1 MRKAFARAREHSAA
15 KRTQAYARGLRTEE
29 SKAGQM
35 RQSAGDLL
43 LRQVEQ
49 LLQLQQQQQ
58 LPLKVLLFF
67 SGLCAVCVGQCIN
80 AYGGKPGQAPLTS
93 TFALAP
99 HSNRFGTHLPATCCG
114 NSFSYSYSSSSSCS
128 CMQQERAKLICC
140 CFSVNCQTTTRPD
153 RIRS

>member
-1 MRKAFARAREHSAA
+1 
-15 KRTQAYARGLRTEE
+15 
-29 SKAGQM
+29 M

-49 LLQLQQQQQ
+49 LLQLQQQQQEQQQQQ

-114 NSFSYSYSSSSSCS
+114 NSFSYSFSYSSSCS